1 MNPIITNLY
10 NFNKDSTNPKD
21 YYKFKS
27 LMIDTISWRVYSL
40 SWKVKYFVRLLIWKM
55 LGV

>member
-1 MNPIITNLY
+1 MNPILTDLY
-10 NFNKDSTNPKD
+10 NFSKYNLKD

-27 LMIDTISWRVYSL
+27 LMIDTISWRAYSL
-40 SWKVKYFVRLLIWKM
+40 SWKVKYFSRLLIWKM